1 MGKSIADLVR
11 EKYSE
16 PSQCLGEVARVKY
29 RGYDINI
36 MDLMERIKREQKM
49 KLPITKIIKK
59 RADYQKYLE
68 NREKKKLNVN
78 LPEIKY
84 PDMKLPSMPTN
95 VTDGLHN
102 IRNSQGNHHAAKD
115 ERKSRENMPLK
126 S

>member
-78 LPEIKY
+78 DADQYNRRATQHTQWPGQ
-84 PDMKLPSMPTN
+84 PSC
-95 VTDGLHN
+95 
-102 IRNSQGNHHAAKD
+102 SQ
-115 ERKSRENMPLK
+115 R
-126 S
+126 